1 MKTQKRLF
9 VLFTFLL
16 CLAFFGT
23 ASAQLA
29 PLRLATFDMDATPPV
44 GSYLAYDQMEKA
56 GELGLRARGIVLSGS
71 GLPIVLC
78 AIDWIGIANES
89 QDFFKSVIAEAAGT
103 IPSRVSVH
111 TVHQHDA
118 PISDF
123 SAERILKAAGIDPL
137 SYEGTFQRAFGH
149 HLAQTI
155 RKSLVY
161 AVPVTHI
168 GHGEAKVEKVASNR
182 RIIGSDGKA
191 IHSRTSATKDAA
203 IRAFPEGVIDPTVSL
218 LSFWRD
224 DTPVAVLSF
233 YAVHPQSYYL
243 TKIANPD
250 FPGLARY
257 LRELEVPEALHVHF
271 NGAGANVTAGK
282 YNDGSKEN
290 RLILAQRLAAGMKA
304 AWENTQ
310 KTPISGNEID
320 WKVVN
325 VDLPIAANVA
335 QIRQEMLEKD
345 MRWRTNYLQKLAW
358 KERMESGYSN
368 PISCLYLGDTRVLL
382 LPGELFVEYQL
393 AAKRYKPGLQVHMA
407 AYADYGPFYIGTA
420 AAYEQGGYEISTSP
434 TTAAA
439 EPIVS
444 KAINQLLDYK
454 PIKSDLIPAI
464 TQKKPEKGG
473 ISNLGE
479 WQQNRQE
486 VLRNMEKVMG
496 ALPSREQVQTPRVDY
511 LDTLTN
517 EYFTRYT
524 ISYEAHSGFWVP
536 AFLYLPRETRSLGTP
551 AILALHSTGDP
562 GKKIVDGQT
571 TLENRA
577 VARELAARGYVVLA
591 PDYPSFGD
599 LKDHDFE
606 TDGFESATML
616 AIWNHMRG
624 IDLLQA
630 LPEVDGS
637 RIGVIGHSL
646 GGHNALFVSAFD
658 ERIQVIVSSC
668 GWTPFDYYDIGEEA
682 SKRYGGRLGP
692 WAQDRYMPK
701 IREYMP
707 DKRLPFDFT
716 DIISILAPR
725 AFFSN
730 SPTGDGNFDVKG
742 VKHALGEIE
751 PVFKYLGV
759 SENLEVHFP
768 DAGHDFPLEVR
779 QAAYRFM
786 DRQLSFKPINA
797 SIP

>member
-1 MKTQKRLF
+1 
-9 VLFTFLL
+9 
-16 CLAFFGT
+16 
-23 ASAQLA
+23 
-29 PLRLATFDMDATPPV
+29 MDATPPV

-78 AIDWIGIANES
+78 SIDWIGIANES

-137 SYEGTFQRAFGH
+137 SYESTFQRAFGH
-149 HLAQTI
+149 QLATTV
-155 RKSLVY
+155 RKSLAQ
-161 AVPVTHI
+161 AVPITHI
-168 GHGEAKVEKVASNR
+168 GQGEATVREVASNR
-182 RIIGSDGKA
+182 RIIGPDGKA
-191 IHSRTSATKDAA
+191 LHSRTSATKDPA
-203 IRAFPEGVIDPTVSL
+203 IRAYPEGVIDPVVSL
-218 LSFWRD
+218 LSFWKD

-257 LRELEVPEALHVHF
+257 LRELEVPDALHVHF

-290 RLILAQRLAAGMKA
+290 RLILAQRLASGMKT
-304 AWENTQ
+304 AWENTR
-310 KTPISGNEID
+310 KTPLSADEVD
-320 WKVVN
+320 WKVEN
-325 VDLPIAANVA
+325 VQLPIAASVA
-335 QIRQEMLEKD
+335 QIRAEMHEKD

-358 KERMESGYSN
+358 KDRMESGYSN
-368 PISCLYLGDTRVLL
+368 PIACLYLGDARVLL

-393 AAKRYKPGLQVHMA
+393 NAKRYKPNLRVHMA

-420 AAYEQGGYEISTSP
+420 AAYDEGGYEISTSP
-434 TTAAA
+434 TTAEA
-439 EPIVS
+439 EPIVR
-444 KAINQLLDYK
+444 KAVNNLLDHTPVK
-454 PIKSDLIPAI
+454 MDGVPAI
-464 TQKKPEKGG
+464 AQKASDREG
-473 ISNLGE
+473 ITNLAE
-479 WQQNRQE
+479 WQERRQE
-486 VLRNMEKVMG
+486 VLRNMEKIMG
-496 ALPSREQVQTPRVDY
+496 PLPSREREEIPQVAY
-511 LDTLTN
+511 SDTLSTDQ
-517 EYFTRYT
+517 FTRYS

-536 AFLYLPRETRSLGTP
+536 AFLYLPKETRPLGTP

-571 TLENRA
+571 PMENRA

-599 LKDHDFE
+599 LKDHNFQ

-624 IDLLQA
+624 IDFLQT
-630 LPEVDGS
+630 LPEVDRS

-646 GGHNALFVSAFD
+646 GGHNALFVGAFD
-658 ERIQVIVSSC
+658 ERIQVVVSSC

-682 SKRYGGRLGP
+682 AKRYGGRLGP

-716 DIISILAPR
+716 DIISVLAPR

-730 SPTGDGNFDVKG
+730 SPTGDGNFDVNG

-751 PVFKYLGV
+751 PVFRYLGV

-768 DAGHDFPLEVR
+768 DVGHDFPLEVR
-779 QAAYRFM
+779 HAAYRFM
-786 DRQLSFKPINA
+786 DLQLNFKPINA